1 MKKLRYFSLILFLT
15 FIIGG
20 CKDSLAQK
28 IVTGPK
34 GKNDLSDIRGFNYT
48 PANDDS
54 KRHHIDCWLNYDD
67 VTTDFDLNL
76 AKSLDLNQVRFMLP
90 YQVYLESK
98 DKNQLKGNLQK
109 FVQAC
114 NKRGI
119 GVMLCVGS
127 GKWINDTTLRSQ
139 GREWAKFLVDAL
151 SGQPGLK
158 FWDVMNE
165 PDYPPTPAKLIQSK
179 CDNAKFMS
187 KVFHELDHKTPVTIG
202 FAFLEKMMELANYVD
217 VLQFHDYS
225 QTREKIRNNILRSKH
240 FADSVGKPLI
250 NGEIGCIARAN
261 PYDVTLEEHMKA
273 GVGWYIWELM
283 IVRKGWGNV
292 HGVFYEDGTVRD
304 PSIAAAIMGFFR
316 KRSSDVLLAVPDRE
330 GKVSEVVNKGN
341 AWLRKSDASWIEGLM
356 LTETAANLLESAELV
371 PMRIPPTSEVNR
383 LREGGINMPALKELL
398 TKYIGILQPY
408 MIAKK

>member
-1 MKKLRYFSLILFLT
+1 MKKLRYLSVILFLT
-15 FIIGG
+15 FIIGSY
-20 CKDSLAQK
+20 KYSQAQRT
-28 IVTGPK
+28 VTGTK

-54 KRHHIDCWLNYDD
+54 KRHHIDCWLNYDEA
-67 VTTDFDLNL
+67 TTNFDLNL
-76 AKSLDLNQVRFMLP
+76 AKSLNLNQVRFMLP
-90 YQVYLESK
+90 YQAYVETK
-98 DKNQLKGNLQK
+98 DKNQLKTNLQK

-127 GKWINDTTLRSQ
+127 GKWINDTTLRPQ

-151 SGQPGLK
+151 SKQPGLR

-165 PDYPPTPAKLIQSK
+165 PDYPPTPATLLQSK
-179 CDNAKFMS
+179 CENAKFMA
-187 KVFHELDHKTPVTIG
+187 KIFHELDKKTPITIG
-202 FAFLEKMMELANYVD
+202 CAYPEKMMDLAGYVD

-225 QTREKIRNNILRSKH
+225 QTRAKIRSNIDRLKH

-304 PSIAAAIMGFFR
+304 PSIAAAVMGFFR
-316 KRSSDVLLAVPDRE
+316 KRSSDVLLALPDRE
-330 GKVSEVVNKGN
+330 GKVTEVVNKGKV
-341 AWLRKSDASWIEGLM
+341 WLNKSDASWTEGLM
-356 LTETAANLLESAELV
+356 LSETAANLLESAELV
-371 PMRIPPTSEVNR
+371 PMRVPPTSEVNR
-383 LREGGINMPALKELL
+383 LREGAVNVPALKELL

>member
-1 MKKLRYFSLILFLT
+1 MKKLRYLSLIFCLT
-15 FIIGG
+15 FIIG
-20 CKDSLAQK
+20 SSTNSQAQK
-28 IVTGPK
+28 TVSGPK
-34 GKNDLSDIRGFNYT
+34 GENDLSYIRGFNYT

-54 KRHHIDCWLNYDD
+54 KRHHIDCWLQYDET
-67 VTTDFDLNL
+67 TTDFDLNL
-76 AKSLDLNQVRFMLP
+76 AKSLNLNQTRIMLP
-90 YQVYLESK
+90 YQVYVEST
-98 DKNQLKGNLQK
+98 DKNALKSNLRK
-109 FVQAC
+109 FVEAC

-127 GKWINDTTLRSQ
+127 GKWINDTTLRQQ

-151 SGQPGLK
+151 SKQPGLK

-187 KVFHELDHKTPVTIG
+187 KVFHELDKKNPITIG
-202 FAFLEKMMELANYVD
+202 FAFPEKMMELADYVD

-225 QTREKIRNNILRSKH
+225 QTREKIRNNIVRSKH

-316 KRSSDVLLAVPDRE
+316 KRSSDVLLTLPDRE
-330 GKVSEVVNKGN
+330 GKVTEVVNKGN
-341 AWLRKSDASWIEGLM
+341 AWLSKSDASWKDGLM
-356 LTETAANLLESAELV
+356 LAETAANLLESAELV
-371 PMRIPPTSEVNR
+371 AMRIPPTSEVNR
-383 LREGGINMPALKELL
+383 LREGGVNLPALKELL
-398 TKYIGILQPY
+398 TKYIGILQSY
-408 MIAKK
+408 MLAKK

>member
-1 MKKLRYFSLILFLT
+1 MKKLRYLSLILCLI
-15 FIIGG
+15 FIISSST
-20 CKDSLAQK
+20 DSLAQK
-28 IVTGPK
+28 TVTDPK
-34 GKNDLSDIRGFNYT
+34 GKNELSDIRGFNYT

-54 KRHHIDCWLNYDD
+54 KRHHIDCWLHYDKA
-67 VTTDFDLNL
+67 TIDFDLNL
-76 AKSLDLNQVRFMLP
+76 AKRLNLNQTRIMLP
-90 YQVYLESK
+90 YQVYVEST
-98 DKNQLKGNLQK
+98 DKNALKSNLRK
-109 FVQAC
+109 FVEAC

-151 SGQPGLK
+151 SKQPGLK

-165 PDYPPTPAKLIQSK
+165 PDYPPTPAQLVQTKLN
-179 CDNAKFMS
+179 NAKFMS

-202 FAFLEKMMELANYVD
+202 FAFPEKMIELADCVD

-225 QTREKIRNNILRSKH
+225 QTREKIRKNVERMKH

-250 NGEIGCIARAN
+250 DGEIGCIARAN

-283 IVRKGWGNV
+283 IVPSGWGNV
-292 HGVFYEDGTVRD
+292 HGVFYKDGTVRD

-316 KRSSDVLLAVPDRE
+316 KRNGDVLLALPDRE

-341 AWLRKSDASWIEGLM
+341 AWLNKSDASWKDGLM
-356 LTETAANLLESAELV
+356 LAETASNLLESAELV
-371 PMRIPPTSEVNR
+371 PMRISSSSEVNR
-383 LREGGINMPALKELL
+383 LRGGEVNLPALKDLL

-408 MIAKK
+408 MIVKK